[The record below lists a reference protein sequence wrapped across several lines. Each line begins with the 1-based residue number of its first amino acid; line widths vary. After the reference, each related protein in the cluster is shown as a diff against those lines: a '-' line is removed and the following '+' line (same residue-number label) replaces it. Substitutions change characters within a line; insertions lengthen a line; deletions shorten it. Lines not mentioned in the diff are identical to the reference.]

1 MLKNM
6 SFEKKIFWILVS
18 YFIFWAIAPSLLSS
32 SFPLDVPE
40 GIYWGK
46 EFQLG
51 YYKHPP
57 FSSWV
62 LYSFYTIF
70 GSFGPYL
77 LSQICIALTALF
89 VFLLGK
95 NIVSEEKAVY
105 SGIFVL
111 AVFYYTWPSLEF
123 NHNIAQ
129 MPIWAGLIYLF
140 YLALNKNTWTTW
152 LLFGVV
158 TGVGMLTKY
167 SVAILVFSI
176 VLFSL
181 LTPYRR
187 LWLTAKPWI
196 SVALALIIFSPHVW
210 WLYQHDWLPFTY
222 IQSRSHEEGESAN
235 HLAAF
240 KYLASQ
246 IVNFLPLLIILLC
259 NKSLVLKIKNIPK
272 DNLSFLFFMGLFPGL
287 FLFLLGLITGT
298 NIRDMWAS
306 PMWSLVGLILISMIP
321 DQVFQKHKSGLLKGL
336 TIWLIIIT
344 SLMACY
350 VQFGGEIRKKPSRM
364 DWPQQELSLKTE
376 QEWKQISRCQL
387 DNIGGDNWL
396 AILAATDMN
405 KMPSVMMNTSAAYSP
420 WMNLSRLEQKGSFM
434 LWEPDKKPILPYIAD
449 LEKNSQLVVYRG
461 EWQIAWS
468 KVPNKKPLVVEWQ
481 AFVPKTCVQNK

>member
-1 MLKNM
+1 MLKKI
-6 SFEKKIFWILVS
+6 SFEKKVILILVG
-18 YFIFWAIAPSLLSS
+18 YFIFWTIVPPLISS

-62 LYSFYTIF
+62 LYGFYTVF

-77 LSQICIALTALF
+77 LSQICIALTAFF
-89 VFLLGK
+89 VFLIGK
-95 NIVSEEKAVY
+95 NIVSEEKAFY
-105 SGIFVL
+105 SGIFIF
-111 AVFYYTWPSLEF
+111 AIFYYTWPSLEF

-140 YLALNKNTWTTW
+140 YLALNKNTLTVW

-158 TGVGMLTKY
+158 TGIGMLTKY

-181 LTPYRR
+181 LTPYRY
-187 LWLTAKPWI
+187 LWLTAKPW
-196 SVALALIIFSPHVW
+196 VAVVLALIVFSPHIW
-210 WLYQHDWLPFTY
+210 WLYQHDWLTFTY
-222 IQSRSHEEGESAN
+222 IQSRSHEGGEGAN

-240 KYLASQ
+240 GYLASQ
-246 IVNFLPLLIILLC
+246 VINFIPLLIILLC
-259 NKSLVLKIKNIPK
+259 NKSLVLKIQNIPK
-272 DNLSFLFFMGLFPGL
+272 NDRCFLFFMGLFPGL

-306 PMWSLVGLILISMIP
+306 PMWSLIGLILVSMIP
-321 DQVFQKHKSGLLKGL
+321 DQMFQKHKAGLVKGL
-336 TIWLIIIT
+336 IVWLSIIT
-344 SLMACY
+344 ILMVCY

-376 QEWKQISRCQL
+376 KAWKQISHCEL

-396 AILAATDMN
+396 AILAATRMN
-405 KMPSVMMNTSAAYSP
+405 QMPSVMMNTSAEYSP

-434 LWEPDKKPILPYIAD
+434 LWEQDKKPILPYVSN
-449 LEKNSQLVVYRG
+449 LEKNNQLVIYHG
-461 EWQIAWS
+461 EWKINWN
-468 KVPNKKPLVVEWQ
+468 KVPNKKPLVVQWQ
-481 AFVPKTCVQNK
+481 AFVPKSCVY